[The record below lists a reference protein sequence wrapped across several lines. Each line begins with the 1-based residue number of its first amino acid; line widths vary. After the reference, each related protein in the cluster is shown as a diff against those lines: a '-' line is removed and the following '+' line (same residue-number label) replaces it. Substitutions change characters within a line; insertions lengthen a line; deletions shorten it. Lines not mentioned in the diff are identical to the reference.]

1 MMANHS
7 YTSLYRNR
15 GQLSCVIFVACLPS
29 FLLLK
34 PWPRAGIPLETTT
47 GCRFS
52 PADAT
57 RPGDFP

>member
-29 FLLLK
+29 FYY
-34 PWPRAGIPLETTT
+34 
-47 GCRFS
+47 
-52 PADAT
+52 
-57 RPGDFP
+57 